1 MSFGV
6 DSFGVVS
13 YGAPAAVGAP
23 GAGSVPG
30 ATGTSTGSGTGGD
43 ASAGATSN
51 ASVAAATGTGAGS
64 GAGGAASSSNR
75 PTVDRAFAIIGQSNA
90 SGRGTN
96 NQTAPAGGAYLYDN
110 SGAFVALADPW
121 DAGPNTY
128 SVLDDGIPA
137 GASSGYGSCVP
148 GLAQS
153 YATAGK
159 STLWVPAN
167 KGTTNINSWQR
178 NLATTSLYGAM
189 KARIDAAG
197 GVDTIIIHLGES
209 DAMSGTAQ
217 ATFTTKMNQLVTDLI
232 ADFGCQVY
240 LHKIHNFS
248 GYAAGTAAI
257 RAAIDDCWTGS
268 SGVKPGADLDG
279 ITTNVHF
286 VTNTDIS
293 TVVSRTF
300 AALEN
305 VAATGGSGSSSGS
318 GTGGAAAG
326 AADTGPGTGTGT
338 GSGTG
343 GDATG
348 QAGTPAVAGGGTGT
362 STGSGAGG
370 DATGQAGTP
379 AVVGSGTGTS
389 TGSGTG
395 GDALGQVAGA
405 GNVAPAT
412 GTSTGSGT
420 GGTPAAQASASD
432 PGGAG
437 TGSGSGTG
445 GNATGGALVNA
456 VDPGGTGTGVG
467 SGFGGAAGQPS
478 LTSNPKYII
487 KAVAR
492 RFVIQGRPS

>member
-293 TVVSRTF
+293 TVVSRTY

-326 AADTGPGTGTGT
+326 SADTGAGTGTSTGSGTGGDASGQAGTPAAAGSGTGTGT

-343 GDATG
+343 GDA
-348 QAGTPAVAGGGTGT
+348 
-362 STGSGAGG
+362 
-370 DATGQAGTP
+370 
-379 AVVGSGTGTS
+379 
-389 TGSGTG
+389 
-395 GDALGQVAGA
+395 LGQIAGA
-405 GNVAPAT
+405 GNVTPGT
-412 GTSTGSGT
+412 GTGAGSGT
-420 GGTPAAQASASD
+420 GGTPAAQASASE
-432 PGGAG
+432 PGGTG

-456 VDPGGTGTGVG
+456 VEPGGTGTGVG

-478 LTSNPKYII
+478 LTSNPKYTI
-487 KAVAR
+487 KADAR

>member
-1 MSFGV
+1 MSYGV

-13 YGAPAAVGAP
+13 YGAPAAAGTP

-30 ATGTSTGSGTGGD
+30 ATGTATGSGTGGD
-43 ASAGATSN
+43 ASAGAGN
-51 ASVAAATGTGAGS
+51 ASVAAATGTGTGS
-64 GAGGAASSSNR
+64 GTGGAASSSNR
-75 PTVDRAFAIIGQSNA
+75 PAVDRAFAVIGQSNA

-96 NQTAPAGGAYLYDN
+96 NQTAPASGAYLYDN

-137 GASSGYGSCVP
+137 GAASGYGSCVP

-159 STLWVPAN
+159 TTLWVPAN
-167 KGTTNINSWQR
+167 KGTTNINGWQR

-217 ATFTTKMNQLVTDLI
+217 ATFATKMDQLVTDLI

-248 GYAAGTAAI
+248 GYPAGTAAI
-257 RAAIDDCWTGS
+257 RAAIDDCWAGS

-286 VTNTDIS
+286 VTNTDLA
-293 TVVSRTF
+293 TVVSRTY

-305 VAATGGSGSSSGS
+305 VAATGGSGTSFGS
-318 GTGGAAAG
+318 GTGGVAAG
-326 AADTGPGTGTGT
+326 GADTGAGT
-338 GSGTG
+338 GSGSGSATG

-348 QAGTPAVAGGGTGT
+348 QAGTPAVA
-362 STGSGAGG
+362 S
-370 DATGQAGTP
+370 
-379 AVVGSGTGTS
+379 SGTGTS
-389 TGSGTG
+389 TGTGTG

-405 GNVAPAT
+405 GNVTPGT
-412 GTSTGSGT
+412 GTGTGSGT
-420 GGTPAAQASASD
+420 GGTPAAQASASE
-432 PGGAG
+432 PGGTG

-445 GNATGGALVNA
+445 GSATGGALVNA
-456 VDPGGTGTGVG
+456 VEPGGAGTGVG

-478 LTSNPKYII
+478 LNSNPKYTI
-487 KAVAR
+487 KAAAR